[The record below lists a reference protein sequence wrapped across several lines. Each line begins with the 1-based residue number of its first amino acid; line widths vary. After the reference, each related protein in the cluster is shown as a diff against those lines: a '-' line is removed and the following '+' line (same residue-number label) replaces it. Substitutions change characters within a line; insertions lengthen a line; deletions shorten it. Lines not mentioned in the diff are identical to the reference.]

1 EARPADRQSAGRN
14 SIDGKEADPDPDLE
28 DKPQPPPQVPSGTPV
43 SLDSHRDSLIKQTK
57 ARQNRYAFADSPVK
71 LPPRDPAPL
80 LKPSWEWEGKV
91 PAKWTALKAPD
102 LEDEPKERQ
111 VPAGIK
117 TETSNPTWNEADLE
131 FRYHRKELQ
140 DFMTHNP
147 IMRILQPTQIGDQ
160 TGPVTTPAS
169 ADNKL
174 EVIKIPM
181 NLLWEAGLVAGT
193 FDADDLFRPDLRIF
207 QLSTKELFGK
217 VKVIVGEKVTD
228 PSTTSSPDSPTQIGS
243 TGDRTSSPFVSAA
256 EADSDAS
263 SEPRR
268 MSLSPAGAAMLH
280 ARSKVSR
287 QKPARAKAKK
297 TSGAVSK
304 PTTSSPHLVITTD
317 DAATSTNKM
326 ESYFQAA
333 MSRFL
338 REQQISM
345 PNLAARTLPN
355 PGTRDVEMESAGSD
369 DLERL
374 QWEYDPDDLDLPAA
388 APAAVATAAVG
399 SSESTLIQRVRIS
412 AISDLKEFTG
422 KDQNEDRARVWIS
435 KVKSSF
441 MRDQASDEEK
451 CLTLADLLSGP
462 AKNWY
467 RQLPRSTRNK
477 WT

>member
-1 EARPADRQSAGRN
+1 MQ
-14 SIDGKEADPDPDLE
+14 
-28 DKPQPPPQVPSGTPV
+28 
-43 SLDSHRDSLIKQTK
+43 
-57 ARQNRYAFADSPVK
+57 
-71 LPPRDPAPL
+71 
-80 LKPSWEWEGKV
+80 
-91 PAKWTALKAPD
+91 
-102 LEDEPKERQ
+102 
-111 VPAGIK
+111 
-117 TETSNPTWNEADLE
+117 
-131 FRYHRKELQ
+131 
-140 DFMTHNP
+140 
-147 IMRILQPTQIGDQ
+147 ILRPTQIGDP
-160 TGPVTTPAS
+160 TGPVTAPAS
-169 ADNKL
+169 TDNKL
-174 EVIKIPM
+174 EAIKILM
-181 NLLWEAGLVAGT
+181 NLLWEAGLVAGA

-207 QLSTKELFGK
+207 QMSTKELFDK
-217 VKVIVGEKVTD
+217 LKVIVGEKATS

-268 MSLSPAGAAMLH
+268 MSLGPTCAAMLQ

-287 QKPARAKAKK
+287 PKPTRAKSKK
-297 TSGAVSK
+297 TSGTANK
-304 PTTSSPHLVITTD
+304 PTTPPHLVITSDNAT
-317 DAATSTNKM
+317 TSTDKM

-374 QWEYDPDDLDLPAA
+374 QWEYDPDDLDLPTA
-388 APAAVATAAVG
+388 APAAVSTAAAG

-422 KDQNEDRARVWIS
+422 KDQDEDRARAWIS
-435 KVKSSF
+435 NVKSSF

-477 WT
+477 WTELLKSFQVQYCGFGISVAREYYQARKRSDESALEYLHRLNVAGLRARLKVKDGGAKERKEHVDHFIETLGDPDLADKLTLLRLSDADDLEEVLRVLDRAKSRQK

>member
-1 EARPADRQSAGRN
+1 MVRVPGSSGDSGFHCESQEEVKVKIEQGDQASSDLGSTTTPLNEARPVDRQSTGGN
-14 SIDGKEADPDPDLE
+14 SIDVKEADPDLE

-43 SLDSHRDSLIKQTK
+43 SLDSHRDSLTKQTK
-57 ARQNRYAFADSPVK
+57 AGQNRYALADSPVK
-71 LPPRDPAPL
+71 LLPRDPAPL

-140 DFMTHNP
+140 DFVTHIP
-147 IMRILQPTQIGDQ
+147 IMRILRPTQIGDQ
-160 TGPVTTPAS
+160 TGPVTSPAS
-169 ADNKL
+169 TDNKL
-174 EVIKIPM
+174 EAIKILM

-207 QLSTKELFGK
+207 QLSTKELFDK
-217 VKVIVGEKVTD
+217 LKVIVGEKVTD

-243 TGDRTSSPFVSAA
+243 TGDRTSSLFVSVA
-256 EADSDAS
+256 ETDSDAS

-268 MSLSPAGAAMLH
+268 MSLSPTGAAMLQ

-304 PTTSSPHLVITTD
+304 PTTSSPHPVITTD
-317 DAATSTNKM
+317 DPTTSTDKM

-345 PNLAARTLPN
+345 PNLAAGLSQNQKPEMWRWSLPDRMTWR
-355 PGTRDVEMESAGSD
+355 GYSGSTTQTTWIFPRRPQQR
-369 DLERL
+369 LRL
-374 QWEYDPDDLDLPAA
+374 Q
-388 APAAVATAAVG
+388 
-399 SSESTLIQRVRIS
+399 Q
-412 AISDLKEFTG
+412 SD
-422 KDQNEDRARVWIS
+422 
-435 KVKSSF
+435 
-441 MRDQASDEEK
+441 
-451 CLTLADLLSGP
+451 
-462 AKNWY
+462 
-467 RQLPRSTRNK
+467 PRSQH
-477 WT
+477 